1 MRFEK
6 ICNCLCLGY
15 MIEGVSYKGG
25 IYRKGPKPS
34 HHLKVKIRSWTKK
47 EILYLIVL
55 AVRKD
60 AGSAEPWI
68 SVEVLV
74 ERFDQETKWCV
85 EQCYFI
91 SATWKQTFHSWMEDS
106 EALWKR
112 RIIHQMFPLSFVS
125 SALTP
130 LSSVYVTNV
139 VNLGLGPFSSWMIK
153 S

>member
-1 MRFEK
+1 M
-6 ICNCLCLGY
+6 L
-15 MIEGVSYKGG
+15 
-25 IYRKGPKPS
+25 
-34 HHLKVKIRSWTKK
+34 
-47 EILYLIVL
+47 VL
-55 AVRKD
+55 LSLVC
-60 AGSAEPWI
+60 
-68 SVEVLV
+68 EVLV

-91 SATWKQTFHSWMEDS
+91 FRYMRKQTFHSWMEDS
-106 EALWKR
+106 GGTLER
-112 RIIHQMFPLSFVS
+112 REYPPNVSSFLCII